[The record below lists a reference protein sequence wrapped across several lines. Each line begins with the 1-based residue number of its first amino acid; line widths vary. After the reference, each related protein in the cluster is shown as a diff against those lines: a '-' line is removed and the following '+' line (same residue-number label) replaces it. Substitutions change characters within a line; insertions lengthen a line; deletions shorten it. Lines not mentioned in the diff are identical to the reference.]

1 MNDIK
6 KNKYYMHLWDAKT
19 FHVVVSVLR
28 RGSLKI
34 YFFLWFPH
42 NEELIFLFQAL
53 DKIKEI
59 AVEIK
64 KDDQE

>member
-34 YFFLWFPH
+34 YFLLWFPH
-42 NEELIFLFQAL
+42 NELIFLFQAL

>member
-1 MNDIK
+1 MNDVK
-6 KNKYYMHLWDAKT
+6 ESKYYMHLWHAKT
-19 FHVVVSVLR
+19 FRVVSVLR

-34 YFFLWFPH
+34 YFLLWFPH

>member
-34 YFFLWFPH
+34 YFLLWFPH
-42 NEELIFLFQAL
+42 NEELVFLLQAL
-53 DKIKEI
+53 GKIKEI

>member
-34 YFFLWFPH
+34 YFLFWFPH